1 MLEENLPDD
10 SQPVRLRAV
19 TPEDEGFLLRVY
31 ASTRAE
37 EMARVPW
44 DDAQRA
50 AFLKMQFD
58 AQLHHY
64 QSNFPSASYQI
75 IERAGGQPVGRLYVL
90 RTDEFTRILDITILP
105 DFRNAGI
112 GTPLIEDLMAE
123 AASVRKPLR
132 IYVESFNP
140 SRRLF
145 ERLGFH
151 PIQENGIHLLME
163 WTSSSDNNSSSGS
176 E

>member
-1 MLEENLPDD
+1 MLEEALTDKN
-10 SQPVRLRAV
+10 QPVRLRAA

-37 EMARVPW
+37 ELARVPW
-44 DDAQRA
+44 NEEQRA
-50 AFLKMQFD
+50 AFVKMQFD
-58 AQLHHY
+58 AQQHHY
-64 QSNFPSASYQI
+64 QSNFPSASHQV
-75 IERAGGQPVGRLYVL
+75 IECAGQPVGRLYVL

-105 DFRNAGI
+105 EFRSTGI

-123 AASVRKPLR
+123 AASIRKPLR

-140 SRRLF
+140 SLRLF
-145 ERLGFH
+145 ERLGF
-151 PIQENGIHLLME
+151 QQTEENGIHLLME
-163 WTSSSDNNSSSGS
+163 WNSSNGSSSGS